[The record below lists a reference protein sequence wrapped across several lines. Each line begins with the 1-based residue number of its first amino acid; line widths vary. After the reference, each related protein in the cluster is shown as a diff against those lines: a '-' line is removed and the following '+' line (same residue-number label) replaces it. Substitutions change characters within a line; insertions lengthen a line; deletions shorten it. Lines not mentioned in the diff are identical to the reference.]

1 VETDPEDGKTYDIL
15 YDIIIKQN
23 GELRSDWDETKLDV
37 EAYKNV
43 KLEPYD
49 LHIIEGVLKHTTF

>member
-1 VETDPEDGKTYDIL
+1 METDPEDGKTYDIL

-43 KLEPYD
+43 KFEPYD
-49 LHIIEGVLKHTTF
+49 LHIIEGDLKHTTF